1 MATKI
6 KLGNRPT
13 HFKKIPVKFTL
24 PDGEAGVIGVVFN
37 YRTRSEFAAYLNQL
51 FDASGTDKPAADET
65 PDFIALFAKSNEKTV
80 VQLLDSIHSWDF
92 EYELDKK
99 TLIQL
104 GDEIPSA
111 LSALASAYSSACTEG
126 KLGN

>member
-1 MATKI
+1 MSVKI
-6 KLGNRPT
+6 KLGSRPAN
-13 HFKKIPVKFTL
+13 FKKIPVKFTL
-24 PDGEAGVIGVVFN
+24 PDGTAGVIGVVFK

-51 FDASGTDKPAADET
+51 FDNGGDKPAVEEN
-65 PDFIALFAKSNEKTV
+65 PDFVALFARSNEKTV
-80 VQLLDSIHSWDF
+80 GQLLDSIDSWDF
-92 EYELDKK
+92 EYDLNKA
-99 TLIQL
+99 TLVQL

>member
-1 MATKI
+1 MSVKI
-6 KLGNRPT
+6 KLGSRPSN
-13 HFKKIPVKFTL
+13 FKKIPVKFTL
-24 PDGEAGVIGVVFN
+24 PDGEAGVIGVVFK

-51 FDASGTDKPAADET
+51 FDNAADKPAVDET
-65 PDFIALFAKSNEKTV
+65 PDFVALFAKSNEKTV
-80 VQLLDSIHSWDF
+80 GQLLDSISSWDF
-92 EYELDKK
+92 EYELNKE
-99 TLIQL
+99 TLVQL

>member
-1 MATKI
+1 MSVKI

-13 HFKKIPVKFTL
+13 NFKKIPVKFTL
-24 PDGEAGVIGVVFN
+24 PDGEAGVIGVVFK

-51 FDASGTDKPAADET
+51 FDNAAEKPAVDET
-65 PDFIALFAKSNEKTV
+65 PDFVALFAKSNEKTV
-80 VQLLDSIHSWDF
+80 GQLLDSIDSWDF
-92 EYELDKK
+92 EYDLNKA

>member
-1 MATKI
+1 MSVKI
-6 KLGNRPT
+6 KLGNRPIS
-13 HFKKIPVKFTL
+13 FKKIPVKFTL
-24 PDGEAGVIGVVFN
+24 PDGEAGAISVVFK

-51 FDASGTDKPAADET
+51 FDNAEKPAVDET
-65 PDFIALFAKSNEKTV
+65 PDFVALFAKSNEKTV
-80 VQLLDSIHSWDF
+80 GQLLDSIDSWDF
-92 EYELDKK
+92 EYDLNKA
-99 TLIQL
+99 TLVQL